1 MPEPTE
7 DLTIEAV
14 TTVEPDALNETQ
26 KGFLEEHKEELS
38 DEQAEKYGVTKEIK
52 PENIKPEVRGNGDQS
67 PAEPP
72 KKEESEEEEEDEKV
86 LPEDK
91 KVISRVVSEALSP
104 LQKQLQEQT
113 DKAELT
119 NFVSDNPEF
128 AKYKPAIEVYMKHPA
143 YRNIPVKN
151 IATIV
156 AAKDLQKLGAQKER
170 EAQAAAN
177 ATKGGGNTARV
188 EPGAKDWS
196 SASKEEFEAKKA
208 EVFGRH

>member
-1 MPEPTE
+1 MSEPTE

-14 TTVEPDALNETQ
+14 TTVEPADLNDAQ
-26 KGFLEEHKEELS
+26 KGFLEEHKDELS
-38 DEQAEKYGVTKEIK
+38 DEQAEKYGITKEIK
-52 PENIKPEVRGNGDQS
+52 PEDIKPESRNG
-67 PAEPP
+67 EPP
-72 KKEESEEEEEDEKV
+72 APDKDKKGEGEGEDDEEV

-91 KVISRVVSEALSP
+91 KVISKVVNDALTP
-104 LQKQLQEQT
+104 IQKQLQDQA
-113 DKAELT
+113 DRAELN
-119 NFVSDNPEF
+119 NFISEKPEF

-151 IATIV
+151 IAAIV
-156 AAKDLQKLGAQKER
+156 AAKDLQKIGAQKER

-188 EPGAKDWS
+188 TPGQKDWS
-196 SASKEEFEAKKA
+196 TASKEEFEAKKA